1 MDKISEISQAMD
13 RLQDAARAAD
23 HAMKGTVTVNTAD
36 LIEALREMDRDGLID
51 LDLD

>member
-1 MDKISEISQAMD
+1 MDKCSEISEAMD
-13 RLQDAARAAD
+13 RLIVAARDAD
-23 HAMKGTVTVNTAD
+23 HTAKDTVTVKTSD